1 MEGGSNITYARGDS
15 YLDSISVDNYHFEN
29 TGMVVVAPSS
39 VIITG
44 SNENWNKITGESYS
58 SSTMKGVFYANR
70 NVTLSP
76 YAIGKYEVTQELYE
90 NVMETNPSAVKSAKR
105 PVESLS
111 WFDIILFCNNLTEKT
126 LGIEN
131 CVYYTDETCIT
142 PYNDTSITTVYIDI
156 SKCGYR
162 LPTEAEWEFAA
173 RGGDTSADE
182 WFYAFSGTNSYN
194 DNPLYD
200 TSKKNS
206 ANTYYEY
213 DSSGY
218 LITDANLDNYAVYS
232 GNSSSITNVG
242 TKTSNT
248 LGLYDMSGNVYEF
261 VNDNL
266 NSIATGDV
274 TDPITSK
281 IPGVGLA
288 TKKPRIGFFESYI
301 KRMGIKR
308 EQVAEMFGVK
318 KCTVDHWFQFDDC
331 FFSYICKFAQ
341 LKGLEVKYTVS
352 RIND

>member
-274 TDPITSK
+274 TDPITSNNTTSRVIRGGAYDSSYGAYACCVTYRK
-281 IPGVGLA
+281 SLSN
-288 TKKPRIGFFESYI
+288 TSDDTGFRLCRSI
-301 KRMGIKR
+301 I
-308 EQVAEMFGVK
+308 Q
-318 KCTVDHWFQFDDC
+318 
-331 FFSYICKFAQ
+331 
-341 LKGLEVKYTVS
+341 
-352 RIND
+352 